1 MKTSQLLLNWLN
13 INKDYQESLTM
24 LLLRCYIERR
34 YKMHQEHSNGVY
46 HPSPNP
52 LHLVLDFVVSFSKV
66 ISLYLCAHKTLEHV
80 HGVQTLN
87 SSKTNSRTYQIHHNF
102 HHQIILIHR
111 TIIEYIL
118 PYSLEIITH
127 GV

>member
-1 MKTSQLLLNWLN
+1 MKTSFLLLNWLN
-13 INKDYQESLTM
+13 INKDYQKSFTM
-24 LLLRCYIERR
+24 LLLRCYIEPR

-52 LHLVLDFVVSFSKV
+52 LHLVLYFVVSFSKV
-66 ISLYLCAHKTLEHV
+66 ISLYLGAHKTLEHV

-87 SSKTNSRTYQIHHNF
+87 SSKTNSGIHQIHQNF
-102 HHQIILIHR
+102 HHQIILIHK

-118 PYSLEIITH
+118 PYSLYILTH